1 MKTFIQ
7 QGCNKLASNKC
18 SLGAQKKLFF
28 PETFKNLAKH
38 QLLKVIGKAPLY
50 KIQNYCFKVLVFKTS
65 INF

>member
-38 QLLKVIGKAPLY
+38 QLLKFIGKAPLY
-50 KIQNYCFKVLVFKTS
+50 KIQN
-65 INF
+65 